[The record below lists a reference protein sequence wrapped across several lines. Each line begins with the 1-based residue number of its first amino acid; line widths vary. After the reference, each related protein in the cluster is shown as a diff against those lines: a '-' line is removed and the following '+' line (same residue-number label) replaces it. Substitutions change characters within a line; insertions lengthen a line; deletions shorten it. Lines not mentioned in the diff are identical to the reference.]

1 MSFAADTAR
10 ITNENADIEDR
21 KHTSV
26 SVFVAVCSNLRAV
39 VSIEEGAVES
49 RKRGNNCPSM
59 GKCARSM
66 RVFSEYFWHSK
77 GWTPRNEALLEAVVK
92 QVKDSRRPWIIT
104 CDANMS
110 PEDLRKVW
118 GFKGGQMFVEA
129 PKEAST

>member
-1 MSFAADTAR
+1 
-10 ITNENADIEDR
+10 
-21 KHTSV
+21 
-26 SVFVAVCSNLRAV
+26 
-39 VSIEEGAVES
+39 
-49 RKRGNNCPSM
+49 
-59 GKCARSM
+59 M

-92 QVKDSRRPWIIT
+92 QVKDSRRPWLIG